1 MNEIKVYYDGHCPV
15 CVRSMNLVRTADKIG
30 LVNFTSFRDLNK
42 ADLPVRE
49 DILERSIVVET
60 RDGRKFTGMHAVL
73 KILLRMPEL
82 FILAALVF
90 FMNTVGIGEITY
102 SKISSSR
109 YSILSGSCSDN
120 CRVNET
126 GSKHL

>member
-15 CVRSMNLVRTADKIG
+15 CVRSMNLVRAADKIR

-82 FILAALVF
+82 FILTAFVF

-102 SKISSSR
+102 SKISASR
-109 YSILSGSCSDN
+109 YSILSGGCSGN
-120 CRVNET
+120 CRVTET